1 MYLKREANQKSKIT
15 KDTPPYKAMEAIGTV
30 KITMSDGYTME
41 APVGVDQDVEQ
52 LNYLDIFMKAFS
64 DTLA

>member
-1 MYLKREANQKSKIT
+1 
-15 KDTPPYKAMEAIGTV
+15 
-30 KITMSDGYTME
+30 ME